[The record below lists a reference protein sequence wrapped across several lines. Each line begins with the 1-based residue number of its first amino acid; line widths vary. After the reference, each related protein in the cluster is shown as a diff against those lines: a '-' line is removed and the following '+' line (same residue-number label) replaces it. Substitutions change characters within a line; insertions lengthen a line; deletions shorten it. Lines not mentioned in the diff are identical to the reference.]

1 MTMHLPKHYLQV
13 AHAIIGLLLI
23 QSLGCQNTTQSS
35 SNIKFVPYNWETVAV
50 TPFTGDSRFTQAC
63 QDITIGHLINQPFFS
78 VVQPDAVRMMAK
90 SVMLGAS
97 QNQISTLELSKV
109 GELVNASA
117 VISGHVTSYNNGV
130 TLNGFCTLKL
140 VDTASG
146 QIISTHHFPSGKLM
160 GYSEHD
166 CTTAATNRAAKKLLE
181 VLKSL
186 GVKNQRIPIKKE
198 QVASPLGV

>member
-1 MTMHLPKHYLQV
+1 MVNYIVKNYLHI
-13 AHAIIGLLLI
+13 ARATCSILLLL
-23 QSLGCQNTTQSS
+23 SSGCQNTTQSS
-35 SNIKFVPYNWETVAV
+35 SNTSFTPYSWETIAV
-50 TPFTGDSRFTQAC
+50 TPFTGDARFTQAC

-78 VVQPDAVRMMAK
+78 LVQPDKVRIKAK

-186 GVKNQRIPIKKE
+186 GVKNQQIPIKKE
-198 QVASPLGV
+198 QATSPLGV